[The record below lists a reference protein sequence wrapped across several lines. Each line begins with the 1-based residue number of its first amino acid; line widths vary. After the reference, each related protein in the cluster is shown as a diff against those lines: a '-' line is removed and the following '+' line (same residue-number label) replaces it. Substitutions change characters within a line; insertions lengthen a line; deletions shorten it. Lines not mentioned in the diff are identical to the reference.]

1 MKRKAIRV
9 GGLVVLVAAALVTV
23 AFGTA
28 RGKAVVGWAAGKV
41 KGSSEAVRLGE
52 SFVGQNSRAVAEE
65 MRRIWVRAEAG
76 DLGALLVFPEAMTD
90 EVGDLALFGP
100 PDLEAI
106 QESAAQGRPW
116 GLVRLAERYR
126 DGEGVEQDLGEA
138 RRLYREAAEKG
149 HPGGHAGLGQLYFK
163 GDGVPQSSAKAV
175 EHYRV
180 AAEGRVAGARRRLG
194 EWYRDGVGV
203 EASDVEAVKW
213 YRLAAQQGDAESC
226 FALADLLF
234 EGRAGD
240 LDSAE
245 LAECLSEEARWGRVE
260 AQWKLGLLYARGAEL
275 DEGDVP
281 AGWSKAEWSESCR
294 EQSLEWFRQAA
305 AEGHEEAARRVAEHY
320 VEVGARLGR
329 LRTLSSWPG
338 RLPDLDDAAVLNNL
352 GVWLFERSGGREN
365 VEWAFGRA
373 QALGDPRAQL
383 NLGLIHLGGESG
395 DGDLVEA
402 TRYLRNAAARGLPEA
417 MNELGACNLTGYG
430 VDLDL
435 AEAVAWFRQAA
446 AAGDVN
452 AQFNLGIIFLRG
464 KGVDQDYRQAYE
476 WLERAA
482 SAGDPVTVAMR
493 DKVGELLEA
502 EPSVQ
507 AAS

>member
-1 MKRKAIRV
+1 MKNKAIRV

-41 KGSSEAVRLGE
+41 QGSSEAVRLGK

-240 LDSAE
+240 VDSGE

-281 AGWSKAEWSESCR
+281 VGWSKAEWSESCR

-320 VEVGARLGR
+320 VEV
-329 LRTLSSWPG
+329 
-338 RLPDLDDAAVLNNL
+338 
-352 GVWLFERSGGREN
+352 
-365 VEWAFGRA
+365 
-373 QALGDPRAQL
+373 
-383 NLGLIHLGGESG
+383 
-395 DGDLVEA
+395 
-402 TRYLRNAAARGLPEA
+402 
-417 MNELGACNLTGYG
+417 
-430 VDLDL
+430 
-435 AEAVAWFRQAA
+435 
-446 AAGDVN
+446 
-452 AQFNLGIIFLRG
+452 
-464 KGVDQDYRQAYE
+464 
-476 WLERAA
+476 
-482 SAGDPVTVAMR
+482 
-493 DKVGELLEA
+493 
-502 EPSVQ
+502 
-507 AAS
+507 